1 MRAGQAGRRCHAVL
15 VITLLWGSLPA
26 WAATA
31 DGRFT
36 STSIV
41 CAESPSAIERFVLDE
56 LDSALARL
64 PQAKV
69 EKPAVLR
76 IVVGHSKTNKELRR
90 LLAGTSRSE
99 KRAEGYTLR
108 FSDNTVLV
116 AGADERG
123 TLYGVMDFI
132 HYHLRKIWDGSVKTL
147 QLSDAPSLEL
157 RGIWSWGGRI
167 YNYKKFFDQMARWKM
182 NLAILWHLRAPSD
195 AIALQ
200 EYAAS
205 RGITIVWGY
214 SWGWNTGL
222 RWDDPENIAEVKR
235 KILEAFEKEYAPLKP
250 FGIYFQSETEGG
262 AATGQGAKFIDLV
275 NGTADRILRKHPDV
289 WISCGVHFSSFLQ
302 TWDMLKA
309 IDPRLNIMY
318 EDIPGMPFAYRA
330 GVVNPNT
337 VGVCRQLVSLRDKQE
352 DVGFVFKGFHNNPG
366 HGDPQ
371 LIEDEAALRQLGI
384 ERPLDPGNEAGWR
397 NNLNLALDVLK
408 SMVASPAKRKAVTLL
423 MEDGLWEIRPWFP
436 VCLAAEAMW
445 NPNRIAETLIASL
458 DSCDQVHFVS
468 STAAARNASPVDVG
482 AGRAER
488 P

>member
-1 MRAGQAGRRCHAVL
+1 M
-15 VITLLWGSLPA
+15 VIILSCGSVSV

-31 DGRFT
+31 DGGFT

-41 CAESPSAIERFVLDE
+41 CAESPTAIERFALDE

-76 IVVGHSKTNKELRR
+76 IVVGQPKTNKELNR
-90 LLAGTSRSE
+90 LLAAGSRSE

-108 FSDNTVLV
+108 FSDNTVLI
-116 AGADERG
+116 AGVDERG

-132 HYHLRKIWDGSVKTL
+132 HYHLRKIWDGNTKTL
-147 QLSDAPSLEL
+147 RLSDAPRLEL

-182 NLAILWHLRAPSD
+182 NLAILWHLQAPGN

-222 RWDDPENIAEVKR
+222 RWDDPRNIAEVER
-235 KILEAFEKEYAPLKP
+235 KILDAFEKEYTALEP

-275 NGTADRILRKHPDV
+275 NGTADRILRKHPGV

-302 TWDMLKA
+302 TWDMLRA

-318 EDIPGMPFAYRA
+318 EDIPGMPFTYRA
-330 GVVNPNT
+330 GVVDPET
-337 VGVCRQLVSLRDKQE
+337 VEVCRQLVSLRGKQE
-352 DVGFVFKGFHNNPG
+352 DVGFVLKGFHNNPG

-371 LIEDEAALRQLGI
+371 LIEDEAALRQLAI

-397 NNLNLALDVLK
+397 NNLSLALDVLGN
-408 SMVASPAKRKAVTLL
+408 MVASPAKRKAVTLL

-445 NPNRIAETLIASL
+445 NPNRKVETLVAPL
-458 DSCDQVHFVS
+458 ESCDQVYFVS
-468 STAAARNASPVDVG
+468 STAATGNASVVGVDEK
-482 AGRAER
+482 RAEH